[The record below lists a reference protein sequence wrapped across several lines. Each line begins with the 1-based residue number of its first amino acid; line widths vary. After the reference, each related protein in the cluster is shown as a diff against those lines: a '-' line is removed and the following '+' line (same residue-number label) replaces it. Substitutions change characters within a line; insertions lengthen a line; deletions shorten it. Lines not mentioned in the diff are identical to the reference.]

1 MGATGFDFEHP
12 SQIMDEVASLLPSYG
27 GISHQR
33 LERESIQYP
42 CPSKNHP
49 GTPRLHTKT
58 FIRGK
63 GRFTPLVYQPPAE
76 EPDEE
81 YPLMLTIERSLYH
94 QGNMSRK
101 VKGLNTL
108 RPEELVEINPL
119 DAANLGVADGESVR
133 VISRRG
139 KVKVKAKITEASP
152 PGVVCMSSNFAEK
165 PVNLLT
171 NSTLDASS
179 KTPEL
184 KVSAVRIE
192 KT

>member
-1 MGATGFDFEHP
+1 MGGRGFDFEHP
-12 SQIMDEVASLLPSYG
+12 SQIMDEIVRLDPSYG
-27 GISHQR
+27 GISHER
-33 LERESIQYP
+33 LEDRGI
-42 CPSKNHP
+42 H
-49 GTPRLHTKT
+49 LHAET
-58 FIRGK
+58 FTRGK
-63 GRFTPLVYQPPAE
+63 GHFMPLVYQPPAE
-76 EPDEE
+76 VPDDE

-119 DAANLGVADGESVR
+119 DAANLGVADGELVR

-139 KVKVKAKITEASP
+139 EVKVKAKITEASLS
-152 PGVVCMSSNFAEK
+152 GIVCMSSNFAEK

-171 NSTLDASS
+171 NSMLDPSS

-192 KT
+192 KI